1 MQLRRLLVPVDYSEH
16 AERVLAHAGELAAS
30 LGAEVHALHVWECM
44 PNAPSTL
51 TVQTPEGPRKLGD
64 LVRETAERDMI
75 EFLAKVNV
83 PAGVT
88 LTHSLASGEP
98 TKALLEA
105 AARPDVD
112 MIVMGTH
119 GRTGL
124 KHAVLGSV
132 AEKLVRLSPKPV
144 LVVPL
149 RA

>member
-16 AERVLAHAGELAAS
+16 AERVLAHAAELAAAV
-30 LGAEVHALHVWECM
+30 GAEVHALHVWECM
-44 PNAPSTL
+44 PNAPASL
-51 TVQTPEGPRKLGD
+51 LVQTPEGPRKLGD

-75 EFLAKVNV
+75 EFLAKVTL
-83 PAGVT
+83 PEGVRV
-88 LTHSLASGEP
+88 THALASGEP

-105 AARPDVD
+105 AARADVD
-112 MIVMGTH
+112 LIVMGTH